1 MNGGCGGEGFSECAP
16 GKRRDRTS
24 LLSLCIEPDRDDRAL
39 GQAPVQEDESV
50 LEGVHRVAL
59 HRSVHKI
66 GEVRPRIAPGQQ
78 TAAA

>member
-1 MNGGCGGEGFSECAP
+1 
-16 GKRRDRTS
+16 
-24 LLSLCIEPDRDDRAL
+24 LCIEPDRDDRAL